1 MNPIR
6 RFAPSTALVAT
17 LLALAGCATP
27 KDEHSGH
34 HPQAAAPAGAG
45 MAGAQGDMPMMDR
58 KAMCEMHANM
68 MRGKTPEERQA
79 MMAERMKGD
88 SAQTMKGKM
97 TMMDEMCK

>member
-1 MNPIR
+1 MKSAHRI
-6 RFAPSTALVAT
+6 ALPAVLAIA